1 MEAWNNKSSWTSVK
15 RLLWIE
21 KDQSYGNEMTK
32 MKRLAKERRF
42 LLISMMK
49 MTRARWTGHSLWGF
63 ELSWIILKMNFVHG
77 AVSLCIYVRI
87 WGWYLKKTENILFS
101 GALLNTVKVSSFCVW
116 RIFSDPTT
124 LPTFKF
130 LWHALTATGIS
141 PIYDL
146 IQITFVEFVTTR
158 FRLVMTVF
166 GSYKILLLFTIIVF
180 TLQILVGVSFFHTFS
195 HRFRY
200 FFFFHNWN

>member
-1 MEAWNNKSSWTSVK
+1 MSCNIIVTESVYICTENCTQLTRQLAKKIRQSTISFDWNWSQLQQQWNIYNASFLKCIQLFIIFGKILREKSSINLPRISRKETYMEAWNNKSSWTSVK

-49 MTRARWTGHSLWGF
+49 MRRARWTGHSLWGF

-87 WGWYLKKTENILFS
+87 WGWYLKKKQRTS
-101 GALLNTVKVSSFCVW
+101 AAW
-116 RIFSDPTT
+116 
-124 LPTFKF
+124 
-130 LWHALTATGIS
+130 
-141 PIYDL
+141 
-146 IQITFVEFVTTR
+146 
-158 FRLVMTVF
+158 
-166 GSYKILLLFTIIVF
+166 
-180 TLQILVGVSFFHTFS
+180 
-195 HRFRY
+195 
-200 FFFFHNWN
+200 